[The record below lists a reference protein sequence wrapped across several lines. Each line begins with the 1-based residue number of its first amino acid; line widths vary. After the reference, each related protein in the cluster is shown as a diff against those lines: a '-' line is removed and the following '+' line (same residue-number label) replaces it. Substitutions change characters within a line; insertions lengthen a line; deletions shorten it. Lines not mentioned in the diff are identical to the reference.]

1 MPNGSHIYNGLV
13 YMHRSAAHRSKNRSR
28 DSFFGFMRRLAG
40 PTDLISCDHSYLC
53 NTYFSGSLNSRDS
66 MIRHTYLGYHN
77 LGMSKLDA
85 DRLLAAM
92 DSGTSY
98 LPRFL
103 HLRNEGKFFLRWC
116 PKCAEEDIQ
125 VRGVGFWNV
134 LHQIPSLDICYKHGD
149 PLLWRC
155 RSCKSMPGYL
165 IGFRLPGEACKTCGA
180 LDFESDDFDTS
191 PGHIKFS
198 KAAAHAFFSQS
209 DVYREEV
216 WEANLID
223 FIRKIGSINTAEQ
236 YVGSVICQDWGV
248 SSYQELL
255 ELIRIKNA
263 SGRGFLT
270 KGGKTL
276 CEKIVIGVA
285 MKEINPRKITG
296 ISLSDKRIY
305 NEDFADVVKRIG
317 QDLMMDA
324 TLLTGLA
331 TDMSISEVAKKMGLR
346 RGFVASKWS
355 ILLMSLLKLLGEET
369 VRKILPKSRRL
380 NNRTLICRVTDPKI
394 RYRNKVIETLK
405 SNPKITRSEL
415 WMRCSSEMR
424 YLRRNDHEWV
434 VENVLCLFGVKE
446 RVGQK

>member
-1 MPNGSHIYNGLV
+1 M
-13 YMHRSAAHRSKNRSR
+13 RS
-28 DSFFGFMRRLAG
+28 LAG

-53 NTYFSGSLNSRDS
+53 NTYFSGALNSRDS
-66 MIRHTYLGYHN
+66 MIRHTYLGYYN

-116 PKCAEEDIQ
+116 PKCAEEEIQ
-125 VRGVGFWNV
+125 VRGVGFWTV

-155 RSCKSMPGYL
+155 RSCKSIPGSL
-165 IGFRLPGEACKTCGA
+165 IGFRLPGEACKTCGG
-180 LDFESDDFDTS
+180 LDFECDDFFPT

-198 KAAAHAFFSQS
+198 KAAAHAFFNQS

-216 WEANLID
+216 WEGKLID
-223 FIRKIGSINTAEQ
+223 FFRKIGSINKAEQ
-236 YVGSVICQDWGV
+236 YINSVICRDWEV

-255 ELIRIKNA
+255 ELLRIKNA

-270 KGGKTL
+270 KSGRTL
-276 CEKIVIGVA
+276 CEKIVIDIA
-285 MKEINPRKITG
+285 MKEINARKITG
-296 ISLSDKRIY
+296 ISLSDKTIY
-305 NEDFADVVKRIG
+305 SNDFADVVKKIG
-317 QDLMMDA
+317 QDLMIDA
-324 TLLTGLA
+324 PLLTGLA
-331 TDMSISEVAKKMGLR
+331 TDMSISEVAKKLGLR
-346 RGFVASKWS
+346 REFVASKWN
-355 ILLMSLLKLLGEET
+355 ILVMSLLKFLGEEM
-369 VRKILPKSRRL
+369 VKKILPKSRRL
-380 NNRTLICRVTDPKI
+380 NNRAHIYRVTDPKI
-394 RYRNKVIETLK
+394 RYRDKIMEALK

-415 WMRCSSEMR
+415 WMRCSNEMR

-434 VENVLCLFGVKE
+434 VENVLCLFVVKE
-446 RVGQK
+446 KVGQK

>member
-28 DSFFGFMRRLAG
+28 DSFFGFMRSLAG

-53 NTYFSGSLNSRDS
+53 NTYFSGALNSRDS

-98 LPRFL
+98 LPRHL
-103 HLRNEGKFFLRWC
+103 HLRNEGNFFLRWC

-125 VRGVGFWNV
+125 VKGVGFWNV

-155 RSCKSMPGYL
+155 RSCKSIPGFL

-180 LDFESDDFDTS
+180 LDFEGDDFSPS
-191 PGHIKFS
+191 PGQIKLS

-223 FIRKIGSINTAEQ
+223 FVRKIGSINAAEQ
-236 YVGSVICQDWGV
+236 YVNSVICRDWRI

-255 ELIRIKNA
+255 ELIHVKDA
-263 SGRGFLT
+263 SGHGFLT
-270 KGGKTL
+270 KVGKTL

-285 MKEINPRKITG
+285 MKEINPRKLNG
-296 ISLSDKRIY
+296 ISLPDKRIC
-305 NEDFADVVKRIG
+305 NEYFADVVKKFG
-317 QDLMMDA
+317 QDLMMDVP
-324 TLLTGLA
+324 LLTQLA
-331 TDMSISEVAKKMGLR
+331 TDRSISEVANKMGLR
-346 RGFVASKWS
+346 RGFVANKWG
-355 ILLMSLLKLLGEET
+355 ILLMSLLKFLGEET
-369 VRKILPKSRRL
+369 VREILPESRRL
-380 NNRTLICRVTDPKI
+380 NNRTLVCRVTDPKI
-394 RYRNKVIETLK
+394 RYRNKVMEVLK

-415 WMRCSSEMR
+415 WMKCGSEMR

-434 VENVLCLFGVKE
+434 VENVLFLLEVKE